1 MTGVA
6 PRPGGSH
13 CPVGG
18 RARSLVGRLSSGRVL
33 TRWGL
38 GGQNDAET
46 PSTDAETPLGRRG
59 VDWQDRGMT
68 VRSRPAALRERGGSA
83 GPAAAPTPRHSA
95 LRQVPNLLS
104 LSRAVLAPV
113 VPCVVRR
120 APRTAR
126 VLLVVAGLTDVLDGR
141 LARRWDLTS
150 EAGSRLDSYAD
161 VVLFLS
167 MGATVLRAVPP
178 RGRTCLVSVAAPI
191 GAVRICSL
199 VVGRGVVPAE
209 TRHSTVNRLAGA
221 AVFLG
226 TGLVLV
232 GARPVVLVPGAV
244 LASLGAIGE
253 ITALRDA
260 IRQVSGDGTAPSR
273 VLPRFLNAQ
282 QWSVGGPTGP
292 ARTPRRR

>member
-13 CPVGG
+13 CPGGG
-18 RARSLVGRLSSGRVL
+18 RARGLVDRLSSGRVL

-38 GGQNDAET
+38 DGQDDAET

-59 VDWQDRGMT
+59 VGWKDRDMT
-68 VRSRPAALRERGGSA
+68 LRSRPAALRERAGCA

-126 VLLVVAGLTDVLDGR
+126 TLLVVAGLTDVLDGSV
-141 LARRWDLTS
+141 ARRWDLTS
-150 EAGSRLDSYAD
+150 EAGARLDSYAD

-167 MGATVLRAVPP
+167 MGAAVLRAVPP
-178 RGRTCLVSVAAPI
+178 RERTWLVIAAVPI

-199 VVGRGVVPAE
+199 VAGRSVVPAE
-209 TRHSTVNRLAGA
+209 ARHSTVNRLAGA
-221 AVFLG
+221 AVSLG

-232 GARPVVLVPGAV
+232 GARPVVLVPGAA

-260 IRQVSGDGTAPSR
+260 TRQVSEEEIAPSR

-282 QWSVGGPTGP
+282 RRPAGGPTGP